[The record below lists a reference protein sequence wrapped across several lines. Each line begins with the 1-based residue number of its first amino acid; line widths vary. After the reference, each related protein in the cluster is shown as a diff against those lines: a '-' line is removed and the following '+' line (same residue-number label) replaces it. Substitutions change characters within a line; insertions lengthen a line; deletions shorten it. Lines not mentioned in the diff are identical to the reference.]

1 MSEERNALVNKFVE
15 LTGKEDISAF
25 IISAIATQNGQKQII
40 TSIKGSEK
48 YINIMFDDITKNI
61 SGLK

>member
-40 TSIKGSEK
+40 TSINGNEK

-61 SGLK
+61 SGL

>member
-40 TSIKGSEK
+40 TSINGSEK

-61 SGLK
+61 SGL